1 MPLFDR
7 VCVWLPAFLVLG
19 TVLPSGGC
27 AVLRPE
33 PIHADHCNL
42 PPSLLRSDE
51 PQFERGKP
59 RPVIDAFGWVWGIPT
74 KLLIWNCKAENH
86 NVSPETEQV
95 LANYLA
101 ENQLDEIK
109 VRVNQYRPLD
119 DWKRLTRHKGVAWPW
134 RYTFGTISVLGETLI
149 PGRLFGGDHYN
160 PYTGTIHLYS
170 DLASVAIHEGAHAKD
185 FARRD
190 FPGTYAAAYMIP
202 FVPLWHERLATNDAL
217 AYFETYPNQKL
228 RREAYHV
235 LYPAYGTYVGSSL
248 SYLYPPWGTPI
259 YYGGVL
265 AGHAVGRWQTS
276 NWGPDQT
283 MALSAAEPSG
293 GTAPQNS
300 FEELTA
306 SEQQATHKHQ
316 VVNVP

>member
-1 MPLFDR
+1 LII
-7 VCVWLPAFLVLG
+7 VIALLHG
-19 TVLPSGGC
+19 GGC
-27 AVLRPE
+27 SVLRPE
-33 PIHADHCNL
+33 AIQADHCNL
-42 PPSLLRSDE
+42 PPNLLRDGE

-59 RPVIDAFGWVWGIPT
+59 RPIIDAFGWVWGIPT
-74 KLLIWNCKAENH
+74 KIILWNRKVENH
-86 NVSPETEQV
+86 RISPETEQV

-109 VRVNQYRPLD
+109 VRVNQYRPID

-134 RYTFGTISVLGETLI
+134 RYTFGTVSVLGETLI

-185 FARRD
+185 FARRHY
-190 FPGTYAAAYMIP
+190 PGTYAAAYIVP
-202 FVPLWHERLATNDAL
+202 LVPLWHERLATNDTL
-217 AYFETYPNQKL
+217 AYFETQPNEAH

-235 LYPAYGTYVGSSL
+235 LYPAYGTYVGSGL
-248 SYLYPPWGTPI
+248 SYLYPPWGTPL

-265 AGHAVGRWQTS
+265 AGHAAGRFQTS

-283 MALSAAEPSG
+283 MPASAVVSH
-293 GTAPQNS
+293 
-300 FEELTA
+300 EE
-306 SEQQATHKHQ
+306 SD
-316 VVNVP
+316 